1 MIWIISQALLYG
13 LLSLAVM
20 FSYKILDIA
29 DLTVDG
35 SYPLGV
41 VVASVAM
48 IQGVHPV
55 LALFFSV
62 LAGLLAGAMS
72 GLLHIKLKITPLL
85 SGILMM
91 TALYSINLMIAG
103 GRSNL
108 PLFQEKTLF
117 KMDAVLWIP
126 EAYRSLVVLVLIA
139 MISIF
144 LVETFLKTSLGYL
157 MKLLG
162 TNEAMIKD
170 LGHDADQIKVF
181 ALALSNGIAAFAG
194 GIAASLNAYF
204 DISLGTGMVVLG
216 LSSILLGDSLF
227 QKMTDKIS
235 LRVFMG
241 ALVYQMMIAFAL
253 RLDMPPHLLK
263 LVTVGIFIFAL
274 WLDKKEKGDL
284 IRNA

>member
-1 MIWIISQALLYG
+1 
-13 LLSLAVM
+13 
-20 FSYKILDIA
+20 
-29 DLTVDG
+29 
-35 SYPLGV
+35 
-41 VVASVAM
+41 
-48 IQGVHPV
+48 
-55 LALFFSV
+55 
-62 LAGLLAGAMS
+62 
-72 GLLHIKLKITPLL
+72 
-85 SGILMM
+85 M

-162 TNEAMIKD
+162 TNGAMIKD

-241 ALVYQMMIAFAL
+241 ALVYQMIVAFAL